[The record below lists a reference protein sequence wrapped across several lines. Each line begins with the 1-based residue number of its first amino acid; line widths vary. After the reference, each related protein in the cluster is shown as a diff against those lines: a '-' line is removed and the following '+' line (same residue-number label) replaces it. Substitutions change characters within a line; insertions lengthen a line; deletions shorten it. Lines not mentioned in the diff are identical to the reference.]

1 MSREFIEN
9 EIDQVLKE
17 EGFEHPKN
25 IAMMASWL
33 CAHFK
38 AINLK
43 MYDVH
48 EATTLADYFVICTAQ
63 NTMQAKTIAD
73 NLGHQARRLDQP
85 VLSVEGYTDAEW
97 ILVDLGD
104 VIIHIF
110 QETSREIYD
119 LDRLWMKY
127 PQVQIPESFYF
138 SPIATQA
145 NNSNKPLGF
154 F

>member
-1 MSREFIEN
+1 MSREFIEK
-9 EIDQVLKE
+9 EIDQVLNE
-17 EGFEHPKN
+17 EGFQHPKN
-25 IAMMASWL
+25 IAMMAAWL

-38 AINLK
+38 AVNLK

-48 EATTLADYFVICTAQ
+48 EATTLADYFVICSVQ
-63 NTMQAKTIAD
+63 NTMQAKTIAE
-73 NLGHQARRLDQP
+73 NLGQQARRLDQP

-110 QETSREIYD
+110 QETSRDIYD
-119 LDRLWMKY
+119 LDRLWTKY

-145 NNSNKPLGF
+145 NNSSKTLGF